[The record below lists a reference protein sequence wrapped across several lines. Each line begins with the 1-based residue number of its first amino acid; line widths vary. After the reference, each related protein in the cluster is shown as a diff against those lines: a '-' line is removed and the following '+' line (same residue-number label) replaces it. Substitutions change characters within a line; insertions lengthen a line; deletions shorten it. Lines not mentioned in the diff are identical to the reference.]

1 MQKHQDKSK
10 VVYHLTSENIFN
22 KKAQLQDPAFLR
34 SPKITF
40 LNTHCEK
47 QLNSPEVLN
56 RIVLA
61 NVKKKM
67 IKD

>member
-1 MQKHQDKSK
+1 M
-10 VVYHLTSENIFN
+10 
-22 KKAQLQDPAFLR
+22 
-34 SPKITF
+34 F

-61 NVKKKM
+61 NVENKL
-67 IKD
+67 IND